1 MARHPGKSRCCSPA
15 QPAEL
20 FARSGPRSRL
30 IVLATNVATGGT
42 GKCRRQALTDQVRS
56 WELKGE
62 LDVEPEIE
70 GVLGADPGIKG
81 IFGGDLE
88 IAGVLVGKY
97 GRTAVGSGAFPL
109 WQSSSRPRRPSQRN
123 TSITTT
129 FSHNVYY
136 VQAAAGVAG
145 TTLASALSPVAA
157 WSLIVRDRNLT
168 GPWAGFSFKAGR
180 LVTPEGR
187 ELEPQDLAWLSL
199 TAAQAQEW
207 RRLMEDASSS
217 EIRAR
222 DRRKPLAYKAA
233 EIVDLRDAVRRRT
246 EKRLARV
253 MAGPDAEPPVAV
265 LQVPGPK
272 RRQRV

>member
-109 WQSSSRPRRPSQRN
+109 WQSRGRAIATRSQQRPRFDGYA
-123 TSITTT
+123 I
-129 FSHNVYY
+129 SHNVYN
-136 VQAAAGVAG
+136 VCVIEA
-145 TTLASALSPVAA
+145 
-157 WSLIVRDRNLT
+157 RN
-168 GPWAGFSFKAGR
+168 GR
-180 LVTPEGR
+180 L
-187 ELEPQDLAWLSL
+187 SL
-199 TAAQAQEW
+199 MGQGESDCQA
-207 RRLMEDASSS
+207 
-217 EIRAR
+217 
-222 DRRKPLAYKAA
+222 
-233 EIVDLRDAVRRRT
+233 
-246 EKRLARV
+246 
-253 MAGPDAEPPVAV
+253 
-265 LQVPGPK
+265 
-272 RRQRV
+272 

>member
-109 WQSSSRPRRPSQRN
+109 WQS
-123 TSITTT
+123 
-129 FSHNVYY
+129 
-136 VQAAAGVAG
+136 AAAIAKRSRRRLQQ
-145 TTLASALSPVAA
+145 TDIAFR
-157 WSLIVRDRNLT
+157 IMYIM
-168 GPWAGFSFKAGR
+168 FKA
-180 LVTPEGR
+180 
-187 ELEPQDLAWLSL
+187 ELPPS
-199 TAAQAQEW
+199 
-207 RRLMEDASSS
+207 RR
-217 EIRAR
+217 
-222 DRRKPLAYKAA
+222 
-233 EIVDLRDAVRRRT
+233 
-246 EKRLARV
+246 
-253 MAGPDAEPPVAV
+253 EPPR
-265 LQVPGPK
+265 P
-272 RRQRV
+272 

>member
-97 GRTAVGSGAFPL
+97 GRTAVGSWAFPL
-109 WQSSSRPRRPSQRN
+109 WQSPEPLPSGAHEPDQDRYD
-123 TSITTT
+123 I
-129 FSHNVYY
+129 SHNVYY
-136 VQAAAGVAG
+136 VQSLSEDARVP
-145 TTLASALSPVAA
+145 LASITGLAMPSVERCEFGAA
-157 WSLIVRDRNLT
+157 C
-168 GPWAGFSFKAGR
+168 
-180 LVTPEGR
+180 
-187 ELEPQDLAWLSL
+187 
-199 TAAQAQEW
+199 AATC
-207 RRLMEDASSS
+207 SN
-217 EIRAR
+217 
-222 DRRKPLAYKAA
+222 
-233 EIVDLRDAVRRRT
+233 
-246 EKRLARV
+246 
-253 MAGPDAEPPVAV
+253 
-265 LQVPGPK
+265 
-272 RRQRV
+272 

>member
-109 WQSSSRPRRPSQRN
+109 WQSSISIMLQAHPCRGSQQGGK
-123 TSITTT
+123 S
-129 FSHNVYY
+129 
-136 VQAAAGVAG
+136 QAR
-145 TTLASALSPVAA
+145 ASAIAMRSRQSQPPTDTAFR
-157 WSLIVRDRNLT
+157 IMYIM
-168 GPWAGFSFKAGR
+168 FK
-180 LVTPEGR
+180 V
-187 ELEPQDLAWLSL
+187 
-199 TAAQAQEW
+199 
-207 RRLMEDASSS
+207 
-217 EIRAR
+217 IRGW
-222 DRRKPLAYKAA
+222 
-233 EIVDLRDAVRRRT
+233 
-246 EKRLARV
+246 LARLLPSPRLLLWHG
-253 MAGPDAEPPVAV
+253 A
-265 LQVPGPK
+265 
-272 RRQRV
+272 

>member
-109 WQSSSRPRRPSQRN
+109 WQSHDLYHLSRHCCGQVGLEGLLN
-123 TSITTT
+123 
-129 FSHNVYY
+129 
-136 VQAAAGVAG
+136 A
-145 TTLASALSPVAA
+145 
-157 WSLIVRDRNLT
+157 
-168 GPWAGFSFKAGR
+168 
-180 LVTPEGR
+180 TP
-187 ELEPQDLAWLSL
+187 Q
-199 TAAQAQEW
+199 
-207 RRLMEDASSS
+207 
-217 EIRAR
+217 
-222 DRRKPLAYKAA
+222 
-233 EIVDLRDAVRRRT
+233 
-246 EKRLARV
+246 
-253 MAGPDAEPPVAV
+253 
-265 LQVPGPK
+265 
-272 RRQRV
+272 

>member
-109 WQSSSRPRRPSQRN
+109 WQSRASAIAMRSRQSQPPTDIAFRIMYIMFKASPGGAGVPFASITLPCQAKKPASPACPSRPGSYGFLHRPIRVLYM
-123 TSITTT
+123 T
-129 FSHNVYY
+129 
-136 VQAAAGVAG
+136 QAIQPQ
-145 TTLASALSPVAA
+145 TKP
-157 WSLIVRDRNLT
+157 
-168 GPWAGFSFKAGR
+168 
-180 LVTPEGR
+180 TP
-187 ELEPQDLAWLSL
+187 A
-199 TAAQAQEW
+199 T
-207 RRLMEDASSS
+207 MISSS
-217 EIRAR
+217 S
-222 DRRKPLAYKAA
+222 KAA
-233 EIVDLRDAVRRRT
+233 
-246 EKRLARV
+246 
-253 MAGPDAEPPVAV
+253 PFSP
-265 LQVPGPK
+265 
-272 RRQRV
+272 

>member
-109 WQSSSRPRRPSQRN
+109 WQSPTGRQEPSQSRSHCQIEPTN
-123 TSITTT
+123 RITPDTT
-129 FSHNVYY
+129 FRIMYIMLRADPVLAT
-136 VQAAAGVAG
+136 VGV
-145 TTLASALSPVAA
+145 PV
-157 WSLIVRDRNLT
+157 
-168 GPWAGFSFKAGR
+168 G
-180 LVTPEGR
+180 
-187 ELEPQDLAWLSL
+187 
-199 TAAQAQEW
+199 
-207 RRLMEDASSS
+207 
-217 EIRAR
+217 
-222 DRRKPLAYKAA
+222 
-233 EIVDLRDAVRRRT
+233 
-246 EKRLARV
+246 
-253 MAGPDAEPPVAV
+253 
-265 LQVPGPK
+265 VPN
-272 RRQRV
+272 

>member
-109 WQSSSRPRRPSQRN
+109 WQSVRVRVAMMPPPLTRFLFARWGKNCQRLQPLVHAMPHWRRPANEITEPSFSQ
-123 TSITTT
+123 S
-129 FSHNVYY
+129 
-136 VQAAAGVAG
+136 
-145 TTLASALSPVAA
+145 
-157 WSLIVRDRNLT
+157 W
-168 GPWAGFSFKAGR
+168 
-180 LVTPEGR
+180 
-187 ELEPQDLAWLSL
+187 
-199 TAAQAQEW
+199 
-207 RRLMEDASSS
+207 
-217 EIRAR
+217 
-222 DRRKPLAYKAA
+222 
-233 EIVDLRDAVRRRT
+233 
-246 EKRLARV
+246 
-253 MAGPDAEPPVAV
+253 
-265 LQVPGPK
+265 
-272 RRQRV
+272 